1 MNDAVD
7 KVVHDEQAGLRSSRI
22 FTDQIATLKIIVKQ
36 LVKWQIFMYIIF
48 IDFEQTGLCNALVSM
63 GYQCISESTMIRIFN
78 TNVKSVL
85 FFWM

>member
-1 MNDAVD
+1 MKDAVD

-48 IDFEQTGLCNALVSM
+48 IDFEQTFNL
-63 GYQCISESTMIRIFN
+63 QTIISN
-78 TNVKSVL
+78 NNG
-85 FFWM
+85 